1 MKRSTII
8 LVIILNLSAFM
19 FTGCRKELT
28 VDPAGSGTNVNS
40 IFDLKVPS
48 TFNWATTREVSLN
61 LAMNLPGVTYKT
73 NTISIYDGDPY
84 KDGNLVFTGYAAN
97 DFALVAKI
105 RIPIAVTELYVHLT
119 PLNAANQLV
128 TLAVTDNISYTFT
141 QTGGVKNAMNTDS
154 GPDCSAAMA
163 PYILSGVQNITISDG
178 NTYYINDLASGSID
192 VKDGAL
198 IICGT
203 YTGLLNMGDP
213 QDAST
218 VTVSSTGTATLTSM
232 SKDDNSTLDNYGTLS
247 IAGNFT
253 PKDLVRNFGTMSI
266 GASYL
271 MNSGGPHSPELIN
284 SGMLTIGNEFN
295 VHEKLT
301 NNGTVEVMGH
311 MNCNNSEIFNGCK
324 IIVHLDFHLN
334 NAEFT
339 NQSGYLKVYQETFIQ
354 GGLAFMKLIDQS
366 MISTYDLRMNGDIT
380 GSTTNSTINEVKV
393 TNQLR
398 FDGPNVVT
406 GPVEVA
412 QTNGVLDN
420 GNGSNFTNGATF
432 VSFANILNTIAA
444 SECNP
449 EGINPPPPPP
459 PPLTDNI
466 TTGTAVY
473 EDLWPSKGD
482 YDVNDLVVYYKYNL
496 KTNSQNKV
504 VDIVAKFYVKAA
516 GAGLKNGFGFQIDG
530 LTPDQISSVT
540 GYNLQ
545 HGYVTLN
552 ANGTEAGQS
561 KAVIMAWDNTD
572 DVINRADHSSFFNT
586 LPGTSVGT
594 ADTITITIHLATPL
608 STTVVGTAPFNPF
621 LVKGMNRPVEVHL
634 PDYIPTLLADQSYFG
649 NSDDNS
655 NAGIARYYKTNTNL
669 PWALNIP
676 VTFDYPFEF
685 VDITQAYTHFAAWA
699 QSGGV
704 SYPNWYANN
713 AGYRNVANIWHP

>member
-1 MKRSTII
+1 MNRLTFYTAII
-8 LVIILNLSAFM
+8 LSASIFL
-19 FTGCRKELT
+19 FTGCRKSLT
-28 VDPAGSGTNVNS
+28 VDPDLSGSSVNS
-40 IFDLKVPS
+40 MYELKVPAN
-48 TFNWATTREVSLN
+48 FNWETTREVTLN
-61 LAMNLPGVTYKT
+61 LGMNIPGVTYKT

-84 KDGNLVFTGYAAN
+84 KDGQLVFTGYAAN
-97 DFALVAKI
+97 DFALIAKV
-105 RIPIAVTELYVHLT
+105 RIPTAVTELFLQLT
-119 PLNAANQLV
+119 PLNAATQIVSLPV
-128 TLAVTDNISYTFT
+128 SDNINYTFS
-141 QTGGVKNAMNTDS
+141 QPVMKSAMNSDS
-154 GPDCSAAMA
+154 GPDCSSATEL
-163 PYILSGVQNITISDG
+163 YTLSGVQNKIINDG
-178 NTYYINDLASGSID
+178 HTYYITGSASGSID
-192 VKDGAL
+192 VKDGSL
-198 IICGT
+198 IICGV
-203 YTGLLNMGDP
+203 YSGLLNMGDN
-213 QDAST
+213 QDEST
-218 VTVSSTGTATLTSM
+218 VTISSTGSATLTSM

-247 IAGNFT
+247 IGGNFT
-253 PKDLVRNFGTMSI
+253 PKDMVRNFGTMSI

-271 MNSGGPHSPELIN
+271 MNSGGPHTPELIN
-284 SGMLTIGNEFN
+284 SGVLTIGNEFN

-339 NQSGYLKVYQETFIQ
+339 NQSGYLKVFQETFIQ
-354 GGLAFMKLIDQS
+354 GGQAFMKLIDQS

-393 TNQLR
+393 INQLR

-412 QTNGVLDN
+412 QTNGILDN

-432 VSFANILNTIAA
+432 VSFANILNTIPT

-449 EGINPPPPPP
+449 EGVNPPPPPP
-459 PPLTDNI
+459 PPLTDNY

-496 KTNSQNKV
+496 RTNSENKV
-504 VDIVAKFYVKAA
+504 VDIIAKFYVKAA

-530 LTPDQISSVT
+530 LTPDQVSSVT

-545 HGYVTLN
+545 HSYISLN

-561 KAVIMAWDNTD
+561 KAVIIAWDNTD
-572 DVINRADHSSFFNT
+572 DVINRADPSTFFNT
-586 LPGTSVGT
+586 LPNTAVGT
-594 ADTITITIHLATPL
+594 ADTITITIHLTTPL

-621 LVKGMNRPVEVHL
+621 LIKGMNRAVEIHL
-634 PDYIPTLLADQSYFG
+634 PNYIPTSLADQSYFG
-649 NSDDNS
+649 NSDDDS
-655 NAGIARYYKTNTNL
+655 NPGISKFYKTTSNL

-676 VTFDYPFEF
+676 VVFNYPFEY
-685 VDITQAYTHFAAWA
+685 VDITQTYTHFAAWA
-699 QSGGV
+699 QSGGAV
-704 SYPNWYANN
+704 YDDWYEDI
-713 AGYRNVANIWHP
+713 AGYRNNANIWH